1 MLSFLTERDHGANLI
16 NERTAGIMIPRTD
29 AIDRASRP
37 GTISRKPAIPR
48 PAAVPAGARS
58 SSPSLNRAG
67 VERAV
72 GDALG
77 IAQMS
82 QNIIQR
88 AMTIS
93 LQLKSI
99 AASAMASGRVNTQ
112 ELAATL
118 SEMRSTLGRYG
129 EQMAAPPQ
137 IAAASSVKI
146 PDMPDI
152 GDEIRSLREI
162 STAFQEGRFDRIAA
176 IDGVLGRLG
185 DKLAASV
192 SAGDA
197 IAVLMKGP
205 GDAGLPEQPVQ
216 PGALVARVKEKIASN
231 PGAALAAQGNINYT
245 AANRLM
251 V

>member
-1 MLSFLTERDHGANLI
+1 
-16 NERTAGIMIPRTD
+16 MIPRTD
-29 AIDRASRP
+29 AIDRASHAARSTGSRQSP
-37 GTISRKPAIPR
+37 GLPQFR
-48 PAAVPAGARS
+48 PARGHLR
-58 SSPSLNRAG
+58 PSLNRPG
-67 VERAV
+67 IERAL
-72 GDALG
+72 GDALS

-93 LQLKSI
+93 LRLKSI

-112 ELAATL
+112 ELATTL

-129 EQMAAPPQ
+129 EQVAAPAQ

-152 GDEIRSLREI
+152 SDEIRSLREI
-162 STAFQEGRFDRIAA
+162 SAGFQEGRFDRIAA
-176 IDGVLGRLG
+176 IDGVIGRLG

-192 SAGDA
+192 TAGDA
-197 IAVLMKGP
+197 IAGLMKGS
-205 GDAGLPEQPVQ
+205 GDAGPPEQPAQ
-216 PGALVARVKEKIASN
+216 PGDLVTRVKEKIASN
-231 PGAALAAQGNINYT
+231 PGTALAAQGNINYT
-245 AANRLM
+245 AADRLM